1 MGVCAGEVLHLY
13 QTTRPAPGTVGTVE
27 LEQATDTTI
36 IRDAGFQRV
45 IFFGAGLA
53 EFLSDFEHPL
63 HIGGLRLFQHRG
75 DGFFGDAGNFCV
87 AIRGLGQ
94 PSGKLLDGVGIVQPG
109 ELAGLS
115 HQLAFDRSADD
126 ESAAHHFHV
135 SGHAPRVHRQVGFPL
150 LLHKRGHGKR
160 RQAAVNFHFGYN
172 VLPVVLLE
180 QFPFGGVVLG

>member
-1 MGVCAGEVLHLY
+1 MGIGAGEILHLH
-13 QTTRPAPGTVGTVE
+13 QTARPAPGAVRAVE

-36 IRDAGFQRV
+36 IRDAGFQCI

-53 EFLSDFEHPL
+53 EFLPDFEHPL

-75 DGFFGDAGNFCV
+75 DGFFGDAGDLGIAV
-87 AIRGLGQ
+87 RGLGQ
-94 PSGKLLDGVGIVQPG
+94 PSSQLFDGVGVVQPG
-109 ELAGLS
+109 KLTGLG
-115 HQLAFDRSADD
+115 HQLAFDCSTDD